1 MANYKKLTDVEV
13 MEEVS
18 ENTMALV
25 EENGKLKKV
34 PCGAG
39 FGGGN
44 KNDII
49 INYDEKTGEC
59 SCNTEY
65 ADFVDMFN
73 ERELPAVLCW
83 VVDTNSFLHM
93 YICQSMWLRQGAIY
107 GLSFYESTDGG
118 QWFQF
123 NWDPSGVSIN
133 NEPL

>member
-18 ENTMALV
+18 KSTMALV

-39 FGGGN
+39 FGGG
-44 KNDII
+44 KNIVITFD
-49 INYDEKTGEC
+49 YDTQTVL
-59 SCNTEY
+59 CNTTYEE
-65 ADFVDMFN
+65 FVELFN
-73 ERELPAVLCW
+73 NNQLPMIFFW
-83 VVDTNSFLHM
+83 SSVDNGSHQAFFYCTSIRLATDTM
-93 YICQSMWLRQGAIY
+93 Y
-107 GLSFYESTDGG
+107 GLEFYTPTDGG

-133 NEPL
+133 NEPQ